1 MIVDVG
7 LFLCYYFVVFF
18 MICVV
23 ELLDNGGKDL
33 VLEIVCFWKSR
44 IMKLIEGDYVIIGF

>member
-1 MIVDVG
+1 MIVDIG

-23 ELLDNGGKDL
+23 ELLDNGGIDL
-33 VLEIVCFWKSR
+33 VLEIVCFWKSWVV
-44 IMKLIEGDYVIIGF
+44 KFIEGDYVIIGF

>member
-18 MICVV
+18 MIYVL
-23 ELLDNGGKDL
+23 ELLDNGGIDL
-33 VLEIVCFWKSR
+33 VLEIVCFWKSWVV
-44 IMKLIEGDYVIIGF
+44 KFIEGDYVIIGF